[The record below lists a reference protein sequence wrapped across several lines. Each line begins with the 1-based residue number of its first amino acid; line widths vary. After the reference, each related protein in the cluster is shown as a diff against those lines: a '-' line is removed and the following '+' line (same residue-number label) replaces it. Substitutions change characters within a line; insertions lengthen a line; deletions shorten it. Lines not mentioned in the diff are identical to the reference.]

1 MEALQSS
8 FGDAFATLPLLIM
21 GFVFFLGM
29 LTSNIGLLYLFI
41 GHLIVV
47 PALSFLGNDKGEI
60 KNDKGEW
67 DFTKIFKLLASVL
80 IFFGINF
87 GAGSKAANDGADA
100 AAGFGVS
107 GTLLPIILLGLQ
119 YAFKKP
125 LFDFIN
131 PIAWINMAKPGSI
144 TDYNPTPGPG
154 CNILPQ
160 TEDPYSSPSHWVN
173 HLSFFF
179 GFIMSNAV
187 VVYQEPVPTNP
198 TTADPAAD
206 KKRQAGID
214 IRVGNRKTIT
224 ATIMILSIIIFGV
237 LLLFRYKKT
246 ACENNFWLALFP
258 LLIAYFTGYAFFNII
273 YISCGVRPADVL
285 GIVQGL
291 IDTKL
296 IDNPIVCVG
305 TDK

>member
-21 GFVFFLGM
+21 GFIFFLGM

-41 GHLIVV
+41 GHLVVV
-47 PALSFLGNDKGEI
+47 PAISFLGNEAGNPF
-60 KNDKGEW
+60 KNQSGEW
-67 DFTKIFKLLASVL
+67 DFTKIFKWAASIL
-80 IFFGINF
+80 IFFGINL
-87 GAGSKAANDGADA
+87 GSAST
-100 AAGFGVS
+100 AGFVNQTSWLSVLIFIVG
-107 GTLLPIILLGLQ
+107 
-119 YAFKKP
+119 AFQVRFEKP
-125 LFDFIN
+125 FFYFIN
-131 PIAWINMAKPGSI
+131 PAQWINMAKPESI

-154 CNILPQ
+154 CNILPH
-160 TEDPYSSPSHWVN
+160 TEGAYSSPSHWVN

-187 VVYQEPVPTNP
+187 AVYKEPTPKNS
-198 TTADPAAD
+198 TTADPVAD

-214 IRVGNRKTIT
+214 LRVGNRKSITVTI
-224 ATIMILSIIIFGV
+224 ILFSLILFGV

-246 ACENNFWLALFP
+246 ACENNFWLALTP
-258 LLIAYFTGYAFFNII
+258 LLFAYFTGFAFFSLI
-273 YISCGVRPADVL
+273 YTSCGVRPADVL

-305 TDK
+305 TNK

>member
-21 GFVFFLGM
+21 GFIFFLGM

-41 GHLIVV
+41 GHLVVV
-47 PALSFLGNDKGEI
+47 PAVSFLGNDKGEI
-60 KNDKGEW
+60 FKSGQLDI
-67 DFTKIFKLLASVL
+67 TILFKLLASVL

-87 GAGSKAANDGADA
+87 GAGATTAAKDGVKDT
-100 AAGFGVS
+100 AAGFGIS
-107 GTLLPIILLGLQ
+107 GTLIPIILLGLQ
-119 YAFKKP
+119 YAFKRP

-131 PIAWINMAKPGSI
+131 PMHLPFFGIS
-144 TDYNPTPGPG
+144 DYKPTPGPG
-154 CNILPQ
+154 CNILPG
-160 TEDPYSSPSHWVN
+160 TEDPYSSPSQWVN
-173 HLSFFF
+173 HVSFFF

-187 VVYQEPVPTNP
+187 VVYKEPTPTNP
-198 TTADPAAD
+198 TTNDPAAD

-214 IRVGNRKTIT
+214 LRVGNRKSIT
-224 ATIMILSIIIFGV
+224 VTIMILSLIIFGV

-246 ACENNFWLALFP
+246 ACENNFWLALVP
-258 LLIAYFTGYAFFNII
+258 LIIAYMTGFAFFNLI
-273 YISCGVRPADVL
+273 YTSCGVRPADVL

>member
-21 GFVFFLGM
+21 GFIFFLGM

-47 PALSFLGNDKGEI
+47 PAMSFLGNDKGEI

-67 DFTKIFKLLASVL
+67 DVTKIFKLLASVL

-87 GAGSKAANDGADA
+87 GSGANALIQDGEEKTKTST
-100 AAGFGVS
+100 GFGVS

-119 YAFKKP
+119 YVFKRP
-125 LFDFIN
+125 LFDFVN
-131 PIAWINMAKPGSI
+131 PLYLPFFGIKSNDAQ
-144 TDYNPTPGPG
+144 PGPG
-154 CNILPQ
+154 CNILPGTQ
-160 TEDPYSSPSHWVN
+160 GAYSSPSHWVN
-173 HLSFFF
+173 HISFFF

-187 VVYQEPVPTNP
+187 VVYKEPTPPNP
-198 TTADPAAD
+198 KTSDPAAD

-214 IRVGNRKTIT
+214 LRVSNRKSIT
-224 ATIMILSIIIFGV
+224 VSIMILSIILFGV
-237 LLLFRYKKT
+237 LLLFRYRKT
-246 ACENNFWLALFP
+246 ACENNFWLALVP
-258 LLIAYFTGYAFFNII
+258 ILIAYFTGYAFFSLI

-285 GIVQGL
+285 GIVQGM
-291 IDTKL
+291 ISTEL

-305 TDK
+305 KP

>member
-21 GFVFFLGM
+21 GFIFFLGM

-41 GHLIVV
+41 GHLVVV
-47 PALSFLGNDKGEI
+47 PAVSFLGNDKGGMDLTSTLKCI
-60 KNDKGEW
+60 
-67 DFTKIFKLLASVL
+67 ASVL
-80 IFFGINF
+80 IFFGINI
-87 GAGSKAANDGADA
+87 GAGTN
-100 AAGFGVS
+100 AGYS
-107 GTLLPIILLGLQ
+107 LSAIIAIYIVVGRWLQ
-119 YAFKKP
+119 KSYSMAF
-125 LFDFIN
+125 FDFIN
-131 PIAWINMAKPGSI
+131 PMRLINMAKPGSI

-154 CNILPQ
+154 CNILPH
-160 TEDPYSSPSHWVN
+160 TEGAYSSPSHWVN

-187 VVYQEPVPTNP
+187 AVYKEPIPTNP
-198 TTADPAAD
+198 TTADTVAD

-214 IRVGNRKTIT
+214 LRVGNRKSITI
-224 ATIMILSIIIFGV
+224 TIMILSTIIFGV

-258 LLIAYFTGYAFFNII
+258 LLIAYFTGFAFFSLI
-273 YISCGVRPADVL
+273 YTSCGVRPADVL

>member
-1 MEALQSS
+1 MEALQGS

-21 GFVFFLGM
+21 GFIFFLGM

-41 GHLIVV
+41 GHLVVV
-47 PALSFLGNDKGEI
+47 PAVSFLGNDKGEI
-60 KNDKGEW
+60 YKSGQLDV
-67 DFTKIFKLLASVL
+67 TTLLKLLASLL

-87 GAGSKAANDGADA
+87 GAGANTLIKAGEDTAKTSS
-100 AAGFGVS
+100 GFGIS
-107 GTLLPIILLGLQ
+107 GTVLPILFLILKFV
-119 YAFKKP
+119 YPTPVFNY
-125 LFDFIN
+125 IN
-131 PIAWINMAKPGSI
+131 PMRLPFLGI
-144 TDYNPTPGPG
+144 TEYNPTPGPG
-154 CNILPQ
+154 CNILPG

-187 VVYQEPVPTNP
+187 VVYNEPKPDKII
-198 TTADPAAD
+198 TADTQAD
-206 KKRQAGID
+206 KKRNAAID
-214 IRVGNRKTIT
+214 LRVSNRKSIT
-224 ATIMILSIIIFGV
+224 VTIMILSIIIFGI

-246 ACENNFWLALFP
+246 GCENNFWLALVP
-258 LLIAYFTGYAFFNII
+258 LLIAYFTGFAFFSLIFT
-273 YISCGVRPADVL
+273 SCGVRPADVL

-305 TDK
+305 ST

>member
-8 FGDAFATLPLLIM
+8 FGDAFSTLPLLIM
-21 GFVFFLGM
+21 GFIFFLGM

-47 PALSFLGNDKGEI
+47 PALSFLGNEGGNPF
-60 KNDKGEW
+60 KNDSGEW
-67 DFTKIFKLLASVL
+67 DFTKIFKWAASIL
-80 IFFGINF
+80 IFFGINL
-87 GAGSKAANDGADA
+87 GSASDAGYKQTGWL
-100 AAGFGVS
+100 GFLVLMG
-107 GTLLPIILLGLQ
+107 GGLQ
-119 YAFKKP
+119 LAFKRP
-125 LFDFIN
+125 FFDFIN
-131 PIAWINMAKPGSI
+131 PAYLPFFGI
-144 TDYNPTPGPG
+144 TKYNTTPGPG
-154 CNILPQ
+154 CNILPA
-160 TEDPYSSPSHWVN
+160 TENPYSSPSHWVN

-187 VVYQEPVPTNP
+187 AVYKEPTPTNP

-206 KKRQAGID
+206 KQRKAGID
-214 IRVGNRKTIT
+214 LRVSNRKTIT
-224 ATIMILSIIIFGV
+224 VTIMLLSTIIFGV

-246 ACENNFWLALFP
+246 ACENNFWLALVP
-258 LLIAYFTGYAFFNII
+258 LLIAYFTGYAFFTLI
-273 YISCGVRPADVL
+273 YTSCGVRPADVL